1 MKYII
6 LTLVFLSL
14 SSLLFGQ
21 SRIEF
26 DSTVCHLGKYKEGER
41 LDFNLCFRNK
51 GKAPVSIV
59 NAYEGGSVGV
69 CDYSKKATLPGKKG
83 CITWNHPTSGRV
95 GKGQKQVVVAF
106 NDTTI
111 YIKMH
116 YEIVPKKE
124 NDPID

>member
-1 MKYII
+1 MKYTI
-6 LTLVFLSL
+6 LTLFFVSL
-14 SSLLFGQ
+14 SSWLFGQ

-51 GKAPVSIV
+51 GKTPVWIV

-69 CDYSKKATLPGKKG
+69 CAYSKEATLPGKKR
-83 CITWNHPTSGRV
+83 CITWSHPTLGRV
-95 GKGQKQVVVAF
+95 GKGQKRVEVAF

-111 YIKMH
+111 NIIMH
-116 YEIVPKKE
+116 YEIVPK
-124 NDPID
+124 D